1 MRLYGN
7 RQTPPRVRNG
17 RHIIGMG
24 VNPCEDGRTLM
35 KVSTV
40 IHQNVPHNGGVNAVK
55 REGVSTFDSNRDV
68 ILSNKV
74 HGINEEKGQ
83 KANVGGR
90 GR

>member
-35 KVSTV
+35 KVPTA

-55 REGVSTFDSNRDV
+55 RSGNDTAKSNGEV
-68 ILSNKV
+68 IWSNKPKKE
-74 HGINEEKGQ
+74 IQRRSNDD
-83 KANVGGR
+83 
-90 GR
+90 